1 MSNCRSNMD
10 RKRIVMILL
19 FISLN
24 IFDGGIIVYA
34 TLNKITWLLYL
45 MVIFGLVGAFI
56 LFRIWNKDERTDRAI
71 DEASRITISIFL
83 IIIIAVGSLFI
94 ILSSF
99 QSSIL
104 WEIGAVLIIAALVL
118 IYLQAIMSTYYEGKM
133 S

>member
-1 MSNCRSNMD
+1 MD

>member
-1 MSNCRSNMD
+1 MD
-10 RKRIVMILL
+10 RKRIMLILL

-56 LFRIWNKDERTDRAI
+56 LFRVWNKDERTDRAI
-71 DEASRITISIFL
+71 DEASRITIAIFL

>member
-71 DEASRITISIFL
+71 DEASRITIAIFL

>member
-1 MSNCRSNMD
+1 MD

-71 DEASRITISIFL
+71 DEASRITIAIFL